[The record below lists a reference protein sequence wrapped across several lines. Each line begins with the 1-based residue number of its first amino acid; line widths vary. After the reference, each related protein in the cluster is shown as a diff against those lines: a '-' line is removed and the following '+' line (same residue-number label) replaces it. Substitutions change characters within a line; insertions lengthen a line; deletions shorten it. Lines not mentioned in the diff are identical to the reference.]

1 MLAGRVWLPVDMAT
15 SETKQG
21 KGYTAPKGRPTV
33 HNTGQA
39 TGRRMSSTMQWT
51 LVIVVFLIVMAVIF
65 YVGRDFRGLG
75 PGDVGYTGSPATAPM
90 IDGSLLQVRAAAA
103 SFGVGVL

>member
-1 MLAGRVWLPVDMAT
+1 MAT
-15 SETKQG
+15 SETKHG

-33 HNTGQA
+33 HNTGQP

-51 LVIVVFLIVMAVIF
+51 LVIIVFLVVMAVIF

-75 PGDVGYTGSPATAPM
+75 PGGGGHSGSPATAPM
-90 IDGSLLQVRAAAA
+90 IDGSLLHVQAAVA